1 MAGTPNKRAKRDA
14 LKQAAGQLPNVAPQ
28 PTPAPPPSIP
38 DATRAPARAHDARAR
53 ARPMPPSP
61 TRAPAMGRTTHAAI
75 DEQTAKSVRT
85 LANVIAPGLTLRLS
99 RVRPTWAMG
108 FIEDYPVNEGESL
121 SAFYEYVRDEHG
133 GQTYKV
139 EVLGAGDV
147 QLFEGGISIAG
158 PVRVG
163 GRVVNRARF
172 EGRDD
177 DTPARA
183 VAAPSSS
190 SSGMHDLEVF
200 KLILGMQRESN
211 EAQLASVTGLVNRT
225 SETTAQL
232 LGALAQRDANAKP
245 DSFVEQLAQ
254 IVDASTA
261 LDKVRKV
268 IAPPARAQRASADD
282 DDDDMKLATKAVK
295 KAFFENVAAG
305 FMKTLPAAPGR
316 PPMAQQ
322 PQARPPKPRG
332 NPQGF
337 IPDAR
342 SAGQNR
348 AEN

>member
-14 LKQAAGQLPNVAPQ
+14 LKQAAAQLPNVAPQ
-28 PTPAPPPSIP
+28 PKAMPAPSIP

-53 ARPMPPSP
+53 ARPMPPNP

-85 LANVIAPGLTLRLS
+85 LASVIAPGLTLRLS

-121 SAFYEYVRDEHG
+121 SGFYEYVRDEHG

-158 PVRVG
+158 PVRVA

-177 DTPARA
+177 EPAR
-183 VAAPSSS
+183 VAPTTAPSSS
-190 SSGMHDLEVF
+190 AHHDLEVF

-211 EAQLASVTGLVNRT
+211 DAQLAAVTGLVNRT

-268 IAPPARAQRASADD
+268 IAPPARAQRASGDD

-305 FMKTLPAAPGR
+305 FLKGPPAAPAA
-316 PPMAQQ
+316 PPAARM
-322 PQARPPKPRG
+322 PHARPPKPRG